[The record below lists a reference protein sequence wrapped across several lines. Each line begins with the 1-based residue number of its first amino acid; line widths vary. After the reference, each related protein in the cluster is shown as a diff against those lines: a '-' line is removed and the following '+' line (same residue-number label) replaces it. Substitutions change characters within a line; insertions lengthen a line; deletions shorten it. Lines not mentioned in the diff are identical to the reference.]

1 MDKKKKSI
9 ASKLKKMLLVII
21 LCVIAFVGYVAIVN
35 RNSKSMT
42 YRQKV
47 MKAVYPALMWFNKIT
62 GKKIKV
68 MENSEG
74 VTTLRSLHNL
84 SVHLNDGSEL
94 ELGSL
99 KGKKVLIVNTASD
112 CGYTNQ
118 YDDLQKL
125 YETKKDKL
133 MIIAFPANDFKEQ
146 EKLDDAGIAQFC
158 EVNFGV
164 TFPLA
169 KKTVVVKNEKQ
180 NPVYRWLSDKTQ
192 NGWNERQPDWNFSKY
207 LISEN
212 GVLTHYFGSAVSPL
226 SPEVKKAI
234 AGKE

>member
-1 MDKKKKSI
+1 MDKRNKSI

-42 YRQKV
+42 YRQKI

-146 EKLDDAGIAQFC
+146 EKGTDKEIAEFCKINYGI
-158 EVNFGV
+158 

-169 KKTVVVKNEKQ
+169 AKSSVIKGKQQNEIFK
-180 NPVYRWLSDKTQ
+180 WLSDETL
-192 NGWNERQPDWNFSKY
+192 NGWNDQEPTWNFCKY
-207 LISEN
+207 LVDEDGKLIKFFDT
-212 GVLTHYFGSAVSPL
+212 GVSPL
-226 SPEVKKAI
+226 SDEIKNAI
-234 AGKE
+234 EL